1 MLIKNNYS
9 NFTLV
14 KQVTL
19 ENYRNYKLCTTNL
32 EKFNILYGNNGSGKT
47 NFLEAIS
54 LLSPGKG
61 IRGVK
66 FEELLN
72 SANNNLKANFVIK
85 SSLETNCI
93 DVINEITNSVNS
105 IESNSNKKNILL
117 DNDPLKKIQNL
128 PFYIRPLWLTPQMDT
143 LFLEESRIQRN
154 FFDRLIFNFDPSHL
168 TRINAYNKALKE
180 RNTLLKNQ
188 SRNNSWFIALEDI
201 LATQG
206 VSIAA
211 TRVDFIEKLNNFI
224 QTKASSYFSNINLET
239 DGFVENLIIKDA
251 LTALACENLLKEK
264 LQTVRREDYR
274 TGVTSLGVHKS
285 NFNILNLN
293 NNLFAKN
300 CSTGE
305 QKIILITIIISF
317 IKLLLTEQN
326 NNIVLLLDEILVHLD
341 SNVRE
346 KLLEELITLNL
357 QFIITTTDTGYFS
370 NFENKLNFL
379 KVENNKIF

>member
-1 MLIKNNYS
+1 MLINNIGS
-9 NFTLV
+9 NLTLI

-19 ENYRNYKLCTTNL
+19 ENYRNYSFCNTRL

-72 SANNNLKANFVIK
+72 NNNCNLKARFVVT
-85 SSLETNCI
+85 SALESTNI
-93 DVINEITNSVNS
+93 DVVNYIS
-105 IESNSNKKNILL
+105 LAEPNLNKKNILL
-117 DNDPLKKIQNL
+117 DNEPLKKIQSL
-128 PFYIRPLWLTPQMDT
+128 PYYIKPLWLTPQMDN
-143 LFLEESRIQRN
+143 LFLEESRTQRN

-168 TRINAYNKALKE
+168 TRINTYNKALKE

-188 SRNNSWFIALEDI
+188 SRNTSWFLALEDI

-211 TRVDFIEKLNNFI
+211 TRVEFIEKLNNFI
-224 QTKASSYFSNINLET
+224 QNKASLYFSNIIVQT
-239 DGFVENLIIKDA
+239 DGFIESL
-251 LTALACENLLKEK
+251 LTKKGLAALACENLLKEK
-264 LQTVRREDYR
+264 LKTVRNEDYR
-274 TGVTSLGVHKS
+274 IGITSLGVHKS
-285 NFNILNLN
+285 NFNVLNLN
-293 NNLFAKN
+293 NNLFARN

-317 IKLLLTEQN
+317 IKLLLTEQQ
-326 NNIVLLLDEILVHLD
+326 NNIILLLDEILVHLD
-341 SNVRE
+341 STVRE
-346 KLLEELITLNL
+346 NLLEELIKLNL
-357 QFIITTTDTGYFS
+357 QFVITTTDKSYFYK
-370 NFENKLNFL
+370 FKERLTFL
-379 KVENNKIF
+379 KVQDSKIL